1 MSDEKDEEYK
11 ASRESDDEEEEDEEG
26 EEEDDDDEIEDVEG
40 PLSASVQKKAKKKT
54 KSKNGKE
61 KSEAGVGALQVELAQ
76 KYIDQSSESIS
87 SWKENT
93 ATPFGIVADTFESI
107 AETTKR
113 LEIT

>member
-11 ASRESDDEEEEDEEG
+11 ASRESDDDEEEDEEG
-26 EEEDDDDEIEDVEG
+26 EEKTMMMKSKTSKAHF
-40 PLSASVQKKAKKKT
+40 LLLFKKAKKKT

-61 KSEAGVGALQVELAQ
+61 KSEAGVGAHVEFAQ
-76 KYIDQSSESIS
+76 YIDQSSESIS

-107 AETTKR
+107 AEQQ
-113 LEIT
+113 I